1 VLGILAI
8 DHHLIK
14 QYSIFQIPGKFPSN
28 SEAET
33 DGYVDI
39 KNLSPREKSSLLI
52 LHFIVLAPVVS
63 VVLLAFF
70 LFAFFRGS

>member
-1 VLGILAI
+1 M
-8 DHHLIK
+8 K
-14 QYSIFQIPGKFPSN
+14 N
-28 SEAET
+28 SRPE
-33 DGYVDI
+33 
-39 KNLSPREKSSLLI
+39 EKSSLLI